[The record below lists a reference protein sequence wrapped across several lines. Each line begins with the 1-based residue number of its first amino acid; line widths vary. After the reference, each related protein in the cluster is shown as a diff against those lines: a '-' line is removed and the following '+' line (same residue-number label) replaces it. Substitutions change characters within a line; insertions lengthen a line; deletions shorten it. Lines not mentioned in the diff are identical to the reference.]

1 MYRICREFEAIKE
14 RALKVPETTEEMVE
28 TIDYIKKVK
37 TKGIQDLLLRI
48 KVNDYPLI
56 LNLLPN
62 MLAYTNTEFV
72 LERSLLSDHAACMN
86 KLYPQCY
93 FRQKW
98 EVQLILCHMP
108 FLLIPHSY
116 EFCMSV
122 RKRSF

>member
-1 MYRICREFEAIKE
+1 
-14 RALKVPETTEEMVE
+14 MVE

-72 LERSLLSDHAACMN
+72 LERRVFC
-86 KLYPQCY
+86 
-93 FRQKW
+93 
-98 EVQLILCHMP
+98 LIMLH
-108 FLLIPHSY
+108 
-116 EFCMSV
+116 V
-122 RKRSF
+122 